1 MSSQLSFAPGTVF
14 AGDYRI
20 ERAIGQGGMG
30 AIFAAEQLSTGKLRA
45 LKLMH
50 PTLVAEEE
58 HRRRFVQEARVGSR
72 IASEHVVEVQAAGVD
87 QATGAPYIV
96 MELLEGETL
105 QQRCRRAGAM
115 SLLELKELFEQLC
128 HAVSAAHAA
137 GIVHRDLKPENVF
150 LAITRRAAGPAI
162 TVKVLDFGIAKL
174 VAEAGTRGTT
184 GAMGSPL
191 WMAPEQTEAGSITAA
206 ADVWALGLIAFYALT
221 GTFFWR
227 SARNSE
233 ATVSQLFREIVLED
247 IPPASMRASEQNT
260 DPLLPPG
267 FDAWFGKCL
276 ARAPSARWQDASEC
290 WRGMRPMFGD
300 MAPISNEEVFG
311 PTMAGTP
318 ISAAPMTPAVIT
330 PPVATPQV
338 IASVPPANAI
348 PMGTPPPMA
357 HTQPNAKSSSMGPW
371 ILGSAAVIALAIVG
385 SVVALV
391 RSGANEKR
399 TANYE
404 SSPSGTTLTLE
415 RTPVVT
421 QPTSE
426 ASATATVATPPPSA
440 SALAPVVSAAP
451 SAGVAAKPVVKAS
464 APSSAGAGVGKVWSW
479 KVSGHTVHIQSAKI
493 IATGNVPEDVIR
505 KAIDWDGWEYGR
517 CYERAFGKATSMP
530 TGSITIKFKIF
541 DQLPQKAT
549 VDKSDFTNAEFNE
562 CVRGTLVGQTANAA
576 GSSGFADVTYTYL
589 FTLAD

>member
-1 MSSQLSFAPGTVF
+1 MSSQLSFPPGTVF

-30 AIFAAEQLSTGKLRA
+30 AIFAAEQLSTGKVRA

-50 PTLVAEEE
+50 PTLVTDEE

-115 SLLELKELFEQLC
+115 GVPELKELFEQLC
-128 HAVSAAHAA
+128 HAVAAAHAA

-150 LAITRRAAGPAI
+150 LATTRRAGGAAI

-191 WMAPEQTEAGSITAA
+191 WMAPEQTEAGLITAA

-221 GTFFWR
+221 GTFFWK
-227 SARNSE
+227 SARNAE

-247 IPPASMRASEQNT
+247 IPPASSRAREQNT

-267 FDAWFGKCL
+267 FDAWFAKCL
-276 ARAPSARWQDASEC
+276 AREPGARWQDASAC
-290 WRGMRPMFGD
+290 WRGMRPLFGD
-300 MAPISNEEVFG
+300 MAPISNDEVFG
-311 PTMAGTP
+311 PTLAGTP
-318 ISAAPMTPAVIT
+318 ISAAPTTPAVMT
-330 PPVATPQV
+330 PHVATPHV
-338 IASVPPANAI
+338 VASVPPANAI
-348 PMGTPPPMA
+348 QMGTPPPLA
-357 HTQPNAKSSSMGPW
+357 HTQSNAKGSSMGPW

-385 SVVALV
+385 SVVAFL
-391 RSGANEKR
+391 RLGANERR
-399 TANYE
+399 TATYE
-404 SSPSGTTLTLE
+404 SSPSGTSLTMG
-415 RTPVVT
+415 RTPVV
-421 QPTSE
+421 
-426 ASATATVATPPPSA
+426 APPSA
-440 SALAPVVSAAP
+440 TEIVAAPMPSTSTATPIVSVAP
-451 SAGVAAKPVVKAS
+451 SAGVGAKPVVKVA
-464 APSSAGAGVGKVWSW
+464 APSGGGVGKVWAW

-541 DQLPQKAT
+541 DQLPQKAV
-549 VDKSDFTNAEFNE
+549 VDKSDFINGEFNE
-562 CVRGTLVGQTANAA
+562 CVRSTLVGQTANGA